1 MASSELRT
9 WPRTKEKDG
18 ERQGI
23 GDEGRVLLLVNW
35 VRKAPVLRIACLL
48 LILFEWFGRRAYP
61 PGNQSIVP
69 FHDLSTDS
77 SEKGR
82 RKWRCVGED
91 RRLYGPY
98 MRTCWIFW
106 RPALGRFAEW
116 LLDFHEQG
124 LVFCRGYFFTFQG
137 HSAECVL
144 VEYIFWKRN
153 EKDSVW
159 VTTIGPHWL
168 HVCGWKKK
176 IHSGSK
182 EKNFFVYVAMA
193 FLAMHT

>member
-1 MASSELRT
+1 MRTKAINVKKKKKKAMASSELRT

-18 ERQGI
+18 GRQGI
-23 GDEGRVLLLVNW
+23 GDEGRALLLVNW

-91 RRLYGPY
+91 RRFV
-98 MRTCWIFW
+98 WAIH
-106 RPALGRFAEW
+106 AD
-116 LLDFHEQG
+116 LLDFLAPCSRAFCGVVAG
-124 LVFCRGYFFTFQG
+124 LSRARFGFLQR
-137 HSAECVL
+137 
-144 VEYIFWKRN
+144 IFLHL
-153 EKDSVW
+153 S
-159 VTTIGPHWL
+159 GP
-168 HVCGWKKK
+168 
-176 IHSGSK
+176 
-182 EKNFFVYVAMA
+182 
-193 FLAMHT
+193 

>member
-23 GDEGRVLLLVNW
+23 GDEGRALLLVNW

-91 RRLYGPY
+91 RRFV
-98 MRTCWIFW
+98 WAIH
-106 RPALGRFAEW
+106 AD
-116 LLDFHEQG
+116 LLDFLAPSSRAFCGVVAG
-124 LVFCRGYFFTFQG
+124 LSRPRFGFCRGYFFTFQG

-144 VEYIFWKRN
+144 VEYIFWKGTR
-153 EKDSVW
+153 K
-159 VTTIGPHWL
+159 TA
-168 HVCGWKKK
+168 CG
-176 IHSGSK
+176 
-182 EKNFFVYVAMA
+182 
-193 FLAMHT
+193 